1 LIPCT
6 CDFQWV
12 MYTYLH
18 PWLGAD
24 EVMGSHGS
32 LINDICDDKCD
43 GLTLC
48 EQLLEGYDCTHGYVT
63 FELLLLGFLCC
74 FIDI

>member
-1 LIPCT
+1 MIFGAYCI
-6 CDFQWV
+6 V
-12 MYTYLH
+12 YLST
-18 PWLGAD
+18 PMVGKLMKS
-24 EVMGSHGS
+24 MGSHGS
-32 LINDICDDKCD
+32 LITNICGEECD